1 MTKRQREAICRI
13 LNRVGSWTTARFDQH
28 LRWDLGDEDTNEI
41 LSFLD
46 REAHIEFDRDL
57 HIFITREEADAR
69 GRSEGSG
76 EVENDT

>member
-28 LRWDLGDEDTNEI
+28 LRYDVGDEDANEI

-46 REAHIEFDRDL
+46 REAHVELDRDK
-57 HIFITREEADAR
+57 HVFVTREEADAK
-69 GRSEGSG
+69 GRS
-76 EVENDT
+76 